1 MFFLAPLEL
10 QKDEVED
17 TQSEQEETFMP
28 PPLEDPEL
36 NINHP
41 YYDVARHG
49 IIQLAGKFGKYY
61 GFMLLNP
68 LPHFSYCT
76 PQGDA

>member
-1 MFFLAPLEL
+1 MLAPLEL

-28 PPLEDPEL
+28 PALEDPGL

-49 IIQLAGKFGKYY
+49 IIQLAGMFGKYY
-61 GFMLLNP
+61 DFTLLHP
-68 LPHFSYCT
+68 LPHVSYCI